1 MDRRM
6 FHRFGL
12 GIIAAFAPTSAEAS
26 PAEGT
31 RSADQDH
38 RVTIQV
44 SSNDHETQALALAN
58 TRNFATF
65 YKDKGEALAIE
76 VVAFGPGYGM
86 LQDDVS
92 GVKPAVENLMRDF
105 GASLSFVAC
114 QNTRKAIAKSKGV
127 TPEEIKQIP
136 GVKDTPSG
144 VVRLAELQR
153 QGWSYIKP

>member
-1 MDRRM
+1 MDRRK

-12 GIIAAFAPTSAEAS
+12 GIMAAFASTSADAS
-26 PAEGT
+26 PAET
-31 RSADQDH
+31 ARTADQDH
-38 RVTIQV
+38 RVTFQV
-44 SSNDHETQALALAN
+44 SSDEHETQELALAN
-58 TRNFATF
+58 TRNFANF
-65 YKDKGEALAIE
+65 YKDKGEAFAIE
-76 VVAFGPGYGM
+76 VIAFGPGYGM
-86 LQDDVS
+86 LQDDIS
-92 GVKPAVENLMRDF
+92 GVKMAVENLMREF

-127 TPEEIKQIP
+127 TSEEIAQVK